1 MTADRV
7 LYSASES
14 ILSAVRVLFPF
25 SQASCR
31 ATKYSIQLRKHPDG
45 RQSTLSSRSKHPG
58 GRQSTLSS
66 RSKHPGGRQSTLS
79 GWSKHYGGRQS
90 TLSGWSKHY
99 DARQSALFERSKHC
113 DGRQSA
119 LSNCG
124 SIVTAIRVFLPIA
137 QAFCRPLECLKM

>member
-14 ILSAVRVLFPF
+14 ILSAVRVLFLF
-25 SQASCR
+25 AQASCR
-31 ATKYSIQLRKHPDG
+31 ATEYSIQSRKHSVG
-45 RQSTLSSRSKHPG
+45 RQSTLSSRSKHPD
-58 GRQSTLSS
+58 
-66 RSKHPGGRQSTLS
+66 GRQSTLS

-124 SIVTAIRVFLPIA
+124 SIVTAVRVFLPIA
-137 QAFCRPLECLKM
+137 QAFCRPSECLKM